1 MYRIS
6 ALVIG
11 IAVSIPAAAQTPPPA
26 TPTQQELNNRKD
38 VERTLDENFGKS
50 DVNNDGFLSD
60 QELRQ
65 AAGRVGQQL
74 ASRME
79 QEFRTLDKDKNGQ
92 LSLQEFQAVAAAR
105 TAQLSANALQQLDA
119 NKDGKISPAE
129 FKSQPLGAFD
139 RIDANKDGTLSA
151 DEKQKAQAR

>member
-11 IAVSIPAAAQTPPPA
+11 IAVSIPAAAQTPPA
-26 TPTQQELNNRKD
+26 TPTPQELNNRKD
-38 VERTLDENFGKS
+38 VEKTLDENFGKS
-50 DVNNDGFLSD
+50 DVNNDGFLSE
-60 QELRQ
+60 QETRQ

-74 ASRME
+74 AARME
-79 QEFRTLDKDKNGQ
+79 QEFKSLDRDNNGQ
-92 LSLQEFQAVAAAR
+92 LSLQEFQAVAASR
-105 TAQLSANALQQLDA
+105 VAQLSSNALQQLDA

-151 DEKQKAQAR
+151 DEKLKAQGR

>member
-6 ALVIG
+6 ALAIG
-11 IAVSIPAAAQTPPPA
+11 IVVSLPAAAQTPPA
-26 TPTQQELNNRKD
+26 TPQQELNRRAD
-38 VERTLDENFGKS
+38 VEKTLEENFGKS

-139 RIDANKDGTLSA
+139 RIDLNKDGTLSA